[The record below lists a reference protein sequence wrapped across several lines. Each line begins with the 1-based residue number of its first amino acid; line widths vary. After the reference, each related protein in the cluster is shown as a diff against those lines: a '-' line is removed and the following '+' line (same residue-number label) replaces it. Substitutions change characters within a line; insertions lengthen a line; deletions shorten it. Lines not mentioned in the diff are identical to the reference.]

1 MINKDGLIIKG
12 KFPVSANVVCRTDA
26 AGRALYAAHC
36 GGGNTGRIGVALCGM
51 SGFKSRQFVGAYP
64 LTKKQC
70 EAGFKLLAEL
80 AKEYKYII
88 TPQTVQTHYEFG
100 KANPKTSSAGKIDII
115 YLPPYPDI
123 KQDDVGEFIR
133 SKVKWY
139 YSKI

>member
-1 MINKDGLIIKG
+1 
-12 KFPVSANVVCRTDA
+12 
-26 AGRALYAAHC
+26 LYAAHC

-51 SGFKSRQFVGAYP
+51 AGFKSRQFVGAYP